1 MKKELVEYYHASVDP
16 KSPLAVRTVNNL
28 INEGYK
34 PNYDNTRYLIV
45 DLLTKQP
52 ISFVKSKEILLDKR
66 DK

>member
-16 KSPLAVRTVNNL
+16 KSPLAVKAVNDL
-28 INEGYK
+28 YNEGYE
-34 PNYDNTRYLIV
+34 PNYDNSRYLIV

-52 ISFVKSKEILLDKR
+52 ISFVKSKEILLDKG